1 MARILVVDDEPS
13 AVELLTEFLATRHH
27 TVLTAGNGEA
37 ALRVVKEERPHVILL
52 DYCMPQMN
60 GLAVLR
66 RVREIDREVGV
77 IMVTAIHEEE
87 TGRAALQSG
96 ACDFVTK
103 PIDFAYLDRVL
114 WHTLATMTL

>member
-1 MARILVVDDEPS
+1 VARILVVDDEPS
-13 AVELLTEFLATRHH
+13 AVELLAEFLATRGH
-27 TVLTAGNGEA
+27 TALIAGDGEA
-37 ALRVVKEERPHVILL
+37 ALRVLKEERPHIILL
-52 DYCMPQMN
+52 DYCMPEMD

-77 IMVTAIHEEE
+77 IMVTAIHDAE

-103 PIDFAYLDRVL
+103 PIDFAYLDRIL